1 MNRESNSNI
10 SIINLANVY
19 EIKFKIYLE
28 MNDGTFQF
36 LTQPQD
42 HKFLKSCSNESLL
55 NIYKCHSSRIDELR
69 ETFMLEYL
77 HNYLD
82 DYELKRLIM
91 MPMARRSMRILD
103 LNKKLIKI
111 KIEDIIL
118 KFSEKKLNLDKT
130 EGLITLAIF
139 LGRNAELNNMGVGIT
154 QIDLAS
160 QLKMST
166 RRVSSLLKILEEL
179 NYIKIHSL
187 KEKNI
192 NLGTFIELKKSFW
205 LTFTD
210 EFEDKYNFKEGSSKE
225 ERYYEHL
232 NKIKNDIIEKPT
244 PTYIIRNVD
253 EFKNYKKRSYDIR
266 LGLQKL
272 ARSGDYPQVVLNH
285 IYTII

>member
-10 SIINLANVY
+10 SIINLVNAY
-19 EIKFKIYLE
+19 EEGFKIYHE

-36 LTQPQD
+36 STQLQNNIL
-42 HKFLKSCSNESLL
+42 LKSCSNESLL
-55 NIYKCHSSRIDELR
+55 NIYKCHSNSIDELR
-69 ETFMLEYL
+69 ETFMIEYL

-82 DYELKRLIM
+82 DSESKRLIM
-91 MPMARRSMRILD
+91 IPEARRSIRFYH
-103 LNKKLIKI
+103 NKKFTKI

-166 RRVSSLLKILEEL
+166 RRVSSLLKSLEEI

-210 EFEDKYNFKEGSSKE
+210 EFQDKDNFKEGSSKE

-272 ARSGDYPQVVLNH
+272 ARSGDCPQVVLNH

>member
-10 SIINLANVY
+10 SIINLVNAY
-19 EIKFKIYLE
+19 EEGFKIYHE

-36 LTQPQD
+36 STQLQNNIL
-42 HKFLKSCSNESLL
+42 LKSCSNESLL
-55 NIYKCHSSRIDELR
+55 NIYKCHSNSIDELR
-69 ETFMLEYL
+69 ETFMIEYL

-82 DYELKRLIM
+82 DSESKRLIM
-91 MPMARRSMRILD
+91 IPAARRSIRFYH
-103 LNKKLIKI
+103 NKKFTKI

-210 EFEDKYNFKEGSSKE
+210 EFQDKDNFKEGSSKE

-272 ARSGDYPQVVLNH
+272 ARSGDCPQVVLNH

>member
-10 SIINLANVY
+10 SIINLVNAY
-19 EIKFKIYLE
+19 EEGFKIYHE

-36 LTQPQD
+36 STQPQNNIL
-42 HKFLKSCSNESLL
+42 LKSCSNESLL
-55 NIYKCHSSRIDELR
+55 NIYKCHSNSIDELR
-69 ETFMLEYL
+69 ETFMIEYL

-82 DYELKRLIM
+82 DSESKRLIM
-91 MPMARRSMRILD
+91 IPAARRSIRFYR
-103 LNKKLIKI
+103 NKKFTKI

-166 RRVSSLLKILEEL
+166 RRVSSLLKSLEEI

-187 KEKNI
+187 KEK
-192 NLGTFIELKKSFW
+192 K
-205 LTFTD
+205 
-210 EFEDKYNFKEGSSKE
+210 
-225 ERYYEHL
+225 
-232 NKIKNDIIEKPT
+232 
-244 PTYIIRNVD
+244 
-253 EFKNYKKRSYDIR
+253 
-266 LGLQKL
+266 
-272 ARSGDYPQVVLNH
+272 
-285 IYTII
+285 

>member
-10 SIINLANVY
+10 SIINLVNAY
-19 EIKFKIYLE
+19 EEGFKIYHE

-36 LTQPQD
+36 STQPQNNIL
-42 HKFLKSCSNESLL
+42 LKSCSNESLL
-55 NIYKCHSSRIDELR
+55 NIYKCHSNSIDELR
-69 ETFMLEYL
+69 ETFMIEYL

-82 DYELKRLIM
+82 DSESKRLIM
-91 MPMARRSMRILD
+91 IPAARRSIRFYR
-103 LNKKLIKI
+103 NKKFTKI

-210 EFEDKYNFKEGSSKE
+210 EFEDKYNCKEGSSKE

-272 ARSGDYPQVVLNH
+272 ARSGDCPQVVLNH

>member
-1 MNRESNSNI
+1 
-10 SIINLANVY
+10 
-19 EIKFKIYLE
+19 
-28 MNDGTFQF
+28 
-36 LTQPQD
+36 
-42 HKFLKSCSNESLL
+42 
-55 NIYKCHSSRIDELR
+55 
-69 ETFMLEYL
+69 
-77 HNYLD
+77 
-82 DYELKRLIM
+82 
-91 MPMARRSMRILD
+91 
-103 LNKKLIKI
+103 
-111 KIEDIIL
+111 
-118 KFSEKKLNLDKT
+118 
-130 EGLITLAIF
+130 
-139 LGRNAELNNMGVGIT
+139 MGVGIT

-210 EFEDKYNFKEGSSKE
+210 EFEDKDNFKEGSSKE

-272 ARSGDYPQVVLNH
+272 ARSGDCPQVVLNH